1 MGRALLSVL
10 LATILWV
17 HCGLSGKAQVAA
29 ADSSSEAVP
38 AQRPTLKELVNRI
51 QAGSQ
56 VEVRLLNQQRIRG
69 RLGEVSTETFSVQV
83 AKGNQIDTR
92 HLAFSDVKSVKQL
105 GGGKGKYILIRTFPM
120 KSFSQVSIT
129 RGFASW
135 PRRSRRSATSVMPW
149 SRPSRNLPDRPRSLE
164 KC

>member
-17 HCGLSGKAQVAA
+17 HCGLSGEAQVADT
-29 ADSSSEAVP
+29 DSSSEASA

-56 VEVRLLNQQRIRG
+56 VEVRLLNQERIRG
-69 RLGEVSTETFSVQV
+69 RLGEVSAETFSVQV

-105 GGGKGKYILIRTFPM
+105 GGGKGKYILIGAGIALVVIVVLAVVVTRSTF
-120 KSFSQVSIT
+120 KGLSGGI
-129 RGFASW
+129 
-135 PRRSRRSATSVMPW
+135 
-149 SRPSRNLPDRPRSLE
+149 
-164 KC
+164 